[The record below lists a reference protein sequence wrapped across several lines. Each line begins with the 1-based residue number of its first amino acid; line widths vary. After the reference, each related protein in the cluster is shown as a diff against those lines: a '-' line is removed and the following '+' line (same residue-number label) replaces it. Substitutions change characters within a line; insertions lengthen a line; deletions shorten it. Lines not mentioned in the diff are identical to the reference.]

1 MGIWIVCLG
10 VYMFWT
16 AYQCC
21 YMLFI
26 FTLLAFFLILYL
38 WDFVHVDMYI
48 SVHITFNCSV
58 LSHCI
63 NKPQLIYLSLLLI
76 DFCIDLSLSL
86 YSFLLLP
93 RNGIWV
99 FLYTSPSEEVQEY
112 LWDVHLGFALLVH
125 RVYVFSILL
134 DSVQLFSKLFWEISI
149 LSLVIA
155 SHN

>member
-1 MGIWIVCLG
+1 MYPCFILRSSILPNILKILDLMAFFPFKNDHYSECVCDCFTFLYIQVCFLNMGIWIICLG

-16 AYQCC
+16 AYQCY
-21 YMLFI
+21 YMLVI
-26 FTLLAFFLILYL
+26 LKLLAFFLILYL

-63 NKPQLIYLSLLLI
+63 NKPQLIYLSLLLM

-93 RNGIWV
+93 RNGI
-99 FLYTSPSEEVQEY
+99 
-112 LWDVHLGFALLVH
+112 
-125 RVYVFSILL
+125 
-134 DSVQLFSKLFWEISI
+134 
-149 LSLVIA
+149 
-155 SHN
+155 